1 MATKKRASPQAAEA
15 KAAYRTRP
23 RRRAT
28 ASAAKTPERPL
39 GEVFWLA
46 FQQLSEDDQ
55 GAFLRRLL
63 EDPDW
68 FEDIYDSIAI
78 IQARKGPT
86 RPFEEFEEELRREG
100 LA

>member
-1 MATKKRASPQAAEA
+1 MATKKRNGAKAAEA
-15 KAAYRTRP
+15 AAEYRTQ
-23 RRRAT
+23 A
-28 ASAAKTPERPL
+28 L

-55 GAFLRRLL
+55 GAFLRRLF

-78 IQARKGPT
+78 IQARKDPT
-86 RPFEEFEEELRREG
+86 RPFEEFEEELRSEG